1 MRQDLDNILAEK
13 GAEALLL
20 YSESFKEANM
30 YYLTK
35 FLAPDPFV
43 FFKRVGDEPV
53 IVINQMEY
61 PRARKESMVK
71 AVHSYMD
78 YHYLEIVKSVPE
90 PKLGFLK
97 FISTVVKKELGIGTK
112 IYVSPSFP
120 AMMTDVLR
128 KEGLTITPLFD
139 VIEKARETKEPD
151 EINEI
156 RTVQAVV
163 EKVTNEVID
172 LIANAEVGVNG
183 TLIVRTDGKKEP
195 LTVRKIKSV
204 FGHEFLDNGC
214 VIDEEIIVACGSRGT
229 DPHYFGNPEDELK
242 ANQPIILDAYPR
254 SLRKRYCTDMTRTIV
269 KGKAPKAVKTMF
281 EAVLEARNASVD
293 AIKAGVLGSEVY
305 NVCCNVFEKAG
316 YATTRG
322 GKQITK
328 GFLHGLGHGVGLQVH
343 EGPSMGELY
352 KFALEEHNIVT
363 VEPGLYDPDVGG
375 VRIEDTVEVTKTRC
389 NNLTKMEVTLEV

>member
-1 MRQDLDNILAEK
+1 
-13 GAEALLL
+13 
-20 YSESFKEANM
+20 
-30 YYLTK
+30 
-35 FLAPDPFV
+35 
-43 FFKRVGDEPV
+43 
-53 IVINQMEY
+53 MEY

-71 AVHSYMD
+71 DVRSYID
-78 YHYLEIVKSVPE
+78 YDYLEIVKSVPE
-90 PKLGFLK
+90 PKLGVPK
-97 FISTVVKKELGIGTK
+97 FISTIAKKELDIGTK
-112 IYVSPSFP
+112 IYVPPNFP
-120 AMMTDVLR
+120 TMITDVLR

-214 VIDEEIIVACGSRGT
+214 VIDEEIIVACGSKGT

-305 NVCCNVFEKAG
+305 NACCNVFEKAG

-322 GKQITK
+322 GKKITK
-328 GFLHGLGHGVGLQVH
+328 GFIHGLGHGVGLQVH

-363 VEPGLYDPDVGG
+363 VEPGLYDTDVGG
-375 VRIEDTVEVTKTRC
+375 VRIEDIVEVTKTRC
-389 NNLTKMEVTLEV
+389 NNLTKMEITLEV